1 VVYLTPPLGGGD
13 PLRLERAVASN
24 VIAAAREHSVGHLVA
39 HTALHAD
46 RGDTGVDL
54 LDNKTGIEREIA
66 ASGVPYTI
74 LRPAWFLQNLF
85 GAKPYLEQGMF
96 SMPWPADTPWAA
108 TSVAD
113 IARAAVGFHRRGPAN
128 RGFDLH
134 VPGGITAADIC
145 EAVGQALGRQI
156 AYQPFDGP
164 TRQFVDPYPMPDA
177 MKDLYAGLFAYFRDG
192 DYRGDPEPVR
202 AALDGFAYSTV
213 ADVVTTELFRHD

>member
-1 VVYLTPPLGGGD
+1 VHGRQDAGEGSFLRRREVAQALLDAGEEVRGVSRDPSGFADDRADLLTADLTDADAARGAVEGADVVYLTPPLGGND
-13 PLRLERAVASN
+13 PLRLELAVASN

-113 IARAAVGFHRRGPAN
+113 IARAAVGFHRRGPA
-128 RGFDLH
+128 
-134 VPGGITAADIC
+134 
-145 EAVGQALGRQI
+145 
-156 AYQPFDGP
+156 
-164 TRQFVDPYPMPDA
+164 
-177 MKDLYAGLFAYFRDG
+177 
-192 DYRGDPEPVR
+192 
-202 AALDGFAYSTV
+202 
-213 ADVVTTELFRHD
+213 TTELFPHR